1 MFFIGQIPFNK
12 TATYKGDDED
22 LDKIEDE
29 ELRKFKMKMKQE
41 KIQNQLSRQQ
51 REAWLNAFLIT
62 QRSQLVET

>member
-41 KIQNQLSRQQ
+41 KI
-51 REAWLNAFLIT
+51 
-62 QRSQLVET
+62 